1 MVSDTAVGP
10 ITIESSNQPISDA
23 LRIHGHAEIE
33 KMAAKYFGHL
43 VSASA
48 HFTGEGILSRCS
60 ITVQMGGLPRMAA
73 EASDKDMKTAFNQ
86 ALDKVATQLRRTK
99 REIREDKPARIDKG
113 LLPDGSRMI

>member
-1 MVSDTAVGP
+1 MTANHSEGP
-10 ITIESSNQPISDA
+10 ITIESSNQDISDA
-23 LRIHGHAEIE
+23 LRTHGHTEIQ

-48 HFTGEGILSRCS
+48 HFTAEGILSRCS

-73 EASDKDMKTAFNQ
+73 EASDKDMRIAFNA

-99 REIREDKPARIDKG
+99 RELREDKPERLEKG
-113 LLPDGSRMI
+113 VLPDGSRMI